1 MCVLSEVKGMVLN
14 MDKVVN
20 LLKDKDITI
29 PKLLLRNYKKL
40 NINESE
46 LIILIFLIN
55 STEYN
60 PKSIS
65 DYMDIKFPVLLE
77 MISELESKGML
88 KIELKN
94 INGINTEVCN
104 LDTLYEKLSL
114 LVIKKED
121 TKDNNSIYDVF
132 ETELGRTL
140 SPIEYELV
148 SDWLNDNTE
157 EILKLALK
165 EATYNGVSNFR
176 YIDRIIHEW
185 RKKGIKTKDDVIKNN
200 EEFRKNKSDKKQE
213 LFDYD
218 WLNG

>member
-1 MCVLSEVKGMVLN
+1 

-157 EILKLALK
+157 EILKLALR

-185 RKKGIKTKDDVIKNN
+185 KKKGIKTKDDVIKNN

>member
-1 MCVLSEVKGMVLN
+1 
-14 MDKVVN
+14 MDKVVS

-29 PKLLLRNYKKL
+29 PKLLLKNYKKL

-46 LIILIFLIN
+46 LVILIFLIN
-55 STEYN
+55 SYEYN
-60 PKSIS
+60 PKVIA
-65 DYMDIKFPVLLE
+65 DDMDIKLPVLLE
-77 MISELESKGML
+77 MISELESKGIL

-104 LDTLYEKLSL
+104 LDNLYEKLSL

-121 TKDNNSIYDVF
+121 TNVDKSIYDVF

-185 RKKGIKTKDDVIKNN
+185 NKKGIKTREDVIKNN
-200 EEFRKNKSDKKQE
+200 EEFRKNKSEKKQE

-218 WLNG
+218 WLNE

>member
-1 MCVLSEVKGMVLN
+1 

-20 LLKDKDITI
+20 LLKDKDIMI
-29 PKLLLRNYKKL
+29 PRLLLKNYKKL

-55 STEYN
+55 SYEYN
-60 PKSIS
+60 PKVIANT
-65 DYMDIKFPVLLE
+65 MDIKLPILLE
-77 MISELESKGML
+77 MISQLESKGIL

-104 LDTLYEKLSL
+104 LDLLYEKLSL

-121 TKDNNSIYDVF
+121 AKNNKSIYDIF

-148 SDWLNDNTE
+148 GEWLNDNTE

-185 RKKGIKTKDDVIKNN
+185 KKKGIKTKDDVIKNN
-200 EEFRKNKSDKKQE
+200 EDFRKNKSEKKQE

-218 WLNG
+218 WLNE

>member
-1 MCVLSEVKGMVLN
+1 

-20 LLKDKDITI
+20 LLKDKDFTI
-29 PKLLLRNYKKL
+29 PKLLLKNYKKL
-40 NINESE
+40 NISESE

-55 STEYN
+55 NSEYN
-60 PKSIS
+60 PKEIASI
-65 DYMDIKFPVLLE
+65 MDIKLPLLLE
-77 MISELESKGML
+77 MISQLESKGIL

-104 LDTLYEKLSL
+104 LDNLYEKLSL
-114 LVIKKED
+114 LVIKKEEA
-121 TKDNNSIYDVF
+121 KDNKSIFDVF

-148 SDWLNDNTE
+148 GEWLNDNTE
-157 EILKLALK
+157 EILKLALR

-185 RKKGIKTKDDVIKNN
+185 KKKGIKTRDDVIKNN
-200 EEFRKNKSDKKQE
+200 EEFRKNKSLKKQE

-218 WLNG
+218 WLNE

>member
-1 MCVLSEVKGMVLN
+1 

-77 MISELESKGML
+77 MISELESKGMF

-185 RKKGIKTKDDVIKNN
+185 KKKGIKTKDDVIKNN

-213 LFDYD
+213 LFDSD

>member
-1 MCVLSEVKGMVLN
+1 

-20 LLKDKDITI
+20 LLKDKDFTI
-29 PKLLLRNYKKL
+29 PKLLLKNYKKL
-40 NINESE
+40 NISESE
-46 LIILIFLIN
+46 LIILVFLIN
-55 STEYN
+55 SYEYN
-60 PKSIS
+60 PKEIASI
-65 DYMDIKFPVLLE
+65 MDIKLPLLLE
-77 MISELESKGML
+77 MISQLESKGIL

-104 LDTLYEKLSL
+104 LDNLYEKLSL
-114 LVIKKED
+114 LVIKKEEA
-121 TKDNNSIYDVF
+121 KDNKSIYDVF

-148 SDWLNDNTE
+148 GEWLNDNTE
-157 EILKLALK
+157 EILKLALR

-185 RKKGIKTKDDVIKNN
+185 KKKGIKTRDDVIKNN
-200 EEFRKNKSDKKQE
+200 EEFRKNKSEKKQE

-218 WLNG
+218 WLNE

>member
-1 MCVLSEVKGMVLN
+1 

-20 LLKDKDITI
+20 LLKDKDFTI
-29 PKLLLRNYKKL
+29 PKLLLKNYKKL
-40 NINESE
+40 NISESE

-55 STEYN
+55 NSEYN
-60 PKSIS
+60 PKEIASI
-65 DYMDIKFPVLLE
+65 MDIKLPLLLE
-77 MISELESKGML
+77 MISQLESKGIL

-104 LDTLYEKLSL
+104 LDNLYEKLSL
-114 LVIKKED
+114 LVIKKEEA
-121 TKDNNSIYDVF
+121 KDNKSIYDVF

-148 SDWLNDNTE
+148 GEWLNDNTE
-157 EILKLALK
+157 EILKLALR

-185 RKKGIKTKDDVIKNN
+185 KKKGIKTRDDVIRNN
-200 EEFRKNKSDKKQE
+200 EEFRKNKSLKKQE

-218 WLNG
+218 WLNE

>member
-1 MCVLSEVKGMVLN
+1 

-20 LLKDKDITI
+20 LLKDKDISI
-29 PKLLLRNYKKL
+29 PKLLLKNYKKL
-40 NINESE
+40 NISETE

-55 STEYN
+55 SYEYN
-60 PKSIS
+60 PKVIA
-65 DYMDIKFPVLLE
+65 DAMDIKLPILLE
-77 MISELESKGML
+77 MISQLESKGIL
-88 KIELKN
+88 KIELKD

-104 LDTLYEKLSL
+104 LDNLYEKLSL
-114 LVIKKED
+114 LVIKKEEVN
-121 TKDNNSIYDVF
+121 DNKSIYDAF

-148 SDWLNDNTE
+148 SEWLNDNTE

-185 RKKGIKTKDDVIKNN
+185 KKKGIKTRDDVIRNN
-200 EEFRKNKSDKKQE
+200 EEFRKNKSLKKQE

-218 WLNG
+218 WLNE